1 MVGEIGFELT
11 THWSQTSCVTKL
23 RYSPNG
29 VADGTWTH
37 DNRNH
42 NPGLYQLSYSHHIEL
57 SQICIPL
64 ARSTG
69 FEPATFGSGG
79 QRSIQLS
86 YERPK
91 RRCGAYIKSFKT
103 ACLVFFYKFLLH
115 AIFLCKTNI
124 NCKIIAYFLFN
135 FKFLDKTLFLI
146 YFLNVLPHDVS
157 YGESSG

>member
-1 MVGEIGFELT
+1 MNLRSTIQFNFKILLKTNLQVPTQFVWLIVKEQKFWELQNLENGRRDRIWT
-11 THWSQTSCVTKL
+11 YDPLVPNQL
-23 RYSPNG
+23 RYQAALLADG
-29 VADGTWTH
+29 VANGTWTH

-86 YERPK
+86 YER
-91 RRCGAYIKSFKT
+91 
-103 ACLVFFYKFLLH
+103 
-115 AIFLCKTNI
+115 
-124 NCKIIAYFLFN
+124 
-135 FKFLDKTLFLI
+135 
-146 YFLNVLPHDVS
+146 
-157 YGESSG
+157 